1 MGDLEEWSA
10 ALAWNNPFNLYAP
23 ISGRTTPA
31 ESVTS
36 LMVWTSIPT
45 VSYGIGYLMVGA
57 EATAGVSYFNIGSAL
72 GFSAISVAWVFG
84 AVSAAAMVYDV
95 HTDPTREAALQ
106 VGLKDPGSNADI
118 MKMISLGSVV

>member
-10 ALAWNNPFNLYAP
+10 VLAWNNPFNLYAP

-31 ESVTS
+31 ESVVS
-36 LMVWTSIPT
+36 LMVWSSIP
-45 VSYGIGYLMVGA
+45 VASYGVGYLVVGA
-57 EATAGVSYFNIGSAL
+57 EASAGVSYFNIGSAL
-72 GFSAISVAWVFG
+72 GLSAFSVGWVFA

-106 VGLKDPGSNADI
+106 KGLKDPGSNADI
-118 MKMISLGSVV
+118 MKMMSWGSVV